1 MGAVKG
7 FASDN
12 NAGAHPEV
20 LAALAEANDGHATA
34 YGDDPWTARAE
45 ELLRRHFGDQTVS

>member
-1 MGAVKG
+1 MPDRH

-20 LAALAEANDGHATA
+20 LAALAEVNLGHVTG
-34 YGDDPWTARAE
+34 YGDDPYTRW
-45 ELLRRHFGDQTVS
+45 